1 MAPGKKPAQRG
12 ASRASAPDRWP
23 GAPVGE
29 TSYPGVGVRPASAAP
44 GHWPGDEQG
53 VRQHLLHGRPNA
65 CIDLRVT
72 HLAAQRREV
81 APSIVIASASR
92 GQAIASHEHS
102 ATPSCIDLRVAQL
115 AIKRCTLALIIDW
128 QRASSF

>member
-1 MAPGKKPAQRG
+1 MAPGKKPAQQR

-23 GAPVGE
+23 GAPVE
-29 TSYPGVGVRPASAAP
+29 EASCPGVGIRPASAAP

-53 VRQHLLHGRPNA
+53 VRQHLLHGRPHA
-65 CIDLRVT
+65 CIDLRVA

-81 APSIVIASASR
+81 APSIVIASAGR

-102 ATPSCIDLRVAQL
+102 VTPSCIDLRVAQL
-115 AIKRCTLALIIDW
+115 AIQRCRAALSIDW
-128 QRASSF
+128 QKASSF